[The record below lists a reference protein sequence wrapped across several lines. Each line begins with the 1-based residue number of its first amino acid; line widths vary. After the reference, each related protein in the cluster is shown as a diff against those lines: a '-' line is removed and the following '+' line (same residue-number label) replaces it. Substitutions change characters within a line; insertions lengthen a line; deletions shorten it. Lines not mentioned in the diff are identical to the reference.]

1 MFIMPITEE
10 VRLDGT
16 QPRPLARI
24 RLEQGMSRR
33 VLAQRAGCSP
43 VTIFGTESGRRVPI
57 PRTARKLS
65 EALGVPLLEVQ
76 EFRAAMEEWAPRARR
91 NQRKKVTS

>member
-1 MFIMPITEE
+1 MPTIEE
-10 VRLDGT
+10 VGLEGT

-43 VTIFGTESGRRVPI
+43 ATIFGAESGRRVPI
-57 PRTARKLS
+57 PQTARKLS
-65 EALGVPLLEVQ
+65 QALDVHLTDVA
-76 EFRAAMEEWAPRARR
+76 EFRSAMQEWIGRLERDGTEG
-91 NQRKKVTS
+91 RK

>member
-1 MFIMPITEE
+1 MPTTKE

-33 VLAQRAGCSP
+33 VLARRAGCSP
-43 VTIFGTESGRRVPI
+43 VTIYGAETGRRVPI
-57 PRTARKLS
+57 PQTARKLS
-65 EALGVPLLEVQ
+65 KALGVALLDVA
-76 EFRAAMEEWAPRARR
+76 EFRSAMEEWAPRAKR
-91 NQRKKVTS
+91 N